1 VGAADGR
8 APGQWTTGKPTV
20 PDRRRFILGGAGL
33 LLATMRPR
41 PLWPLQ
47 ADSAVA
53 LSEPAGPDWLPDGHV
68 LDSLPRLL
76 ELAEVPGLAL
86 GGVHEGKVWSRGFG
100 RASLAPPTR
109 VSSDTVFEA
118 VSLGKPLAAYAALQL
133 VDAGLLE
140 LDRPVYEYVPS
151 PEADNRL
158 MRRVTTRHILSH
170 TTGLP
175 NWREQPGALLPASE
189 PGSRFT
195 YSGEG
200 YFYLQRV
207 MERVTGT
214 PFARLMRD
222 RVLEPLG
229 MRNSS
234 YVWLPR
240 FEGRKAAGRDA
251 EGHEV
256 DVYGALGRQ
265 AYEVG
270 QRWGKPVEQW
280 RYDDEARAVPLINPE
295 WPVLPLY
302 MIPSAAGSLLT
313 TVEDYVRFLVRLV
326 AQPPAP
332 GLALS
337 PELLRQIAK
346 PLVSL
351 NRVLGWGLGWGVQ
364 RDEHG
369 ELLWHWGA
377 NNSFRNFV
385 LADRNRGRALVAFT
399 NGESG
404 PKVYERV
411 IAALTGYDQAAF
423 LWL

>member
-1 VGAADGR
+1 ML
-8 APGQWTTGKPTV
+8 
-20 PDRRRFILGGAGL
+20 DRRRFIAGGAGL
-33 LLATMRPR
+33 LLAPARPR
-41 PLWPLQ
+41 RIWPLQ
-47 ADSAVA
+47 ADGDFA
-53 LSEPAGPDWLPDGHV
+53 LPSRVGPDWFPDARIV
-68 LDSLPRLL
+68 EWLPRLL

-86 GGVHEGKVWSRGFG
+86 GGVHEGKVWTRGFG
-100 RASLAPPTR
+100 RASLSPLSE
-109 VSSDTVFEA
+109 VSAQTVFEA
-118 VSLGKPLAAYAALQL
+118 VSLGKPLCAYAALQM
-133 VDAGLLE
+133 VDAGLLD
-140 LDRPVYEYVPS
+140 LDRPVYDYVPS

-158 MRRVTTRHILSH
+158 MRRVTSRHILSH

-175 NWREQPGALLPASE
+175 NWREQPGPLLPQSE

-207 MERVTGT
+207 LEQLTGT

-222 RVLEPLG
+222 RVLEPLAMG
-229 MRNSS
+229 SSS

-251 EGHEV
+251 DGHEV

-265 AYEVG
+265 AYEVA
-270 QRWGKPVEQW
+270 QQWGKPVEEW
-280 RYDDEARAVPLINPE
+280 RYADAALAVPLINPR

-313 TVEDYVRFLVRLV
+313 TVEDYVRFLVRVV
-326 AQPPAP
+326 ANPSAP

-337 PELLRQIAK
+337 PELLREIAR
-346 PLVSL
+346 PVVSL
-351 NRVLGWGLGWGVQ
+351 NRVLAWGLGWGIQ
-364 RDEHG
+364 HDEHG
-369 ELLWHWGA
+369 EVLWHWGA

-385 LADRNRGRALVAFT
+385 LADRVRGRAIVAFT